1 MSSNSVRRPV
11 LVLLMLVLPLAL
23 AAPVLAARPTTEV
36 VTEDTSS
43 VDTELCGFPI
53 TFHDSGTYKVTT
65 FYDKAGNPVKSILTN
80 FNDRF
85 VETATAN
92 GKTLIANYPTVFIT
106 ALPSEAY
113 VQLGLRANYTVPGT
127 GVVALDAG
135 RISFDSS
142 GGVLFEAGPHDLLN
156 GSADAFCDYFAA

>member
-1 MSSNSVRRPV
+1 MSSNSVRKRV

-23 AAPVLAARPTTEV
+23 AAPVLAAPPTTEV
-36 VTEDTSS
+36 VTEDASS

-53 TFHDSGTYKVTT
+53 TFHDSGTYKITT

-92 GKTLIANYPTVFIT
+92 GKTLLANYPTVFIT

-135 RISFDSS
+135 HISFDSS
-142 GGVLFEAGPHDLLN
+142 GEVLFEAGPHDLLN